1 MSRSPGGTT
10 HKVLIYVEKDGDDA
24 CDEECEGGGVDIP
37 GYLTPEGEQRS

>member
-10 HKVLIYVEKDGDDA
+10 HKVLVYVEKDGD
-24 CDEECEGGGVDIP
+24 EECEGVGVDTP